1 MHESCHIWICHVTH
15 INASCHIS
23 ESHHIWM
30 SHVTYEWVRSHQWVM
45 FTCEW
50 GRSHMSTM
58 HVTSTSHAT
67 YEWVRVHISISHITR
82 LYHSHLTNASLF
94 FLLLLLWIA
103 IILALFLRTPCVPWM
118 PDFRSQAP
126 SSPSKL
132 VAHPHRWHFLA
143 HPLLLVSFSWWSW
156 ACPFESCP
164 RPKKQDRHWVDDMDT
179 EADSKRMRRLGRCQQ
194 NEGEYRSLTVSAQ
207 NIVFF
212 MFWRNFYNPY
222 KIWN

>member
-1 MHESCHIWICHVTH
+1 MSHVPHTNKTHHIHESHDIWMSHVTHINESCHMHESCHIWICHVTH

-30 SHVTYEWVRSHQWVM
+30 SHVTYEWVRSHEWVM
-45 FTCEW
+45 LTCEW

-82 LYHSHLTNASLF
+82 LYHSHLTNGSLF

-103 IILALFLRTPCVPWM
+103 IILALFLRIPCVPWM

-126 SSPSKL
+126 SPPSKL
-132 VAHPHRWHFLA
+132 VVHPHRWHFLA
-143 HPLLLVSFSWWSW
+143 HPLLLVSFS
-156 ACPFESCP
+156 
-164 RPKKQDRHWVDDMDT
+164 
-179 EADSKRMRRLGRCQQ
+179 
-194 NEGEYRSLTVSAQ
+194 
-207 NIVFF
+207 
-212 MFWRNFYNPY
+212 
-222 KIWN
+222 